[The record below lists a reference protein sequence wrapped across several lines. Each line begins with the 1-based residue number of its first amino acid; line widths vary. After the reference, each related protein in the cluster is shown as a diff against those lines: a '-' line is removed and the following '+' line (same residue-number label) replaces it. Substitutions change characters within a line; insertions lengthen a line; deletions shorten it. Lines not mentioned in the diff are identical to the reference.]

1 MAEQNKTNTPEGGK
15 TFTQEEPEQIIGER
29 LARERLKFEDY
40 EDLKAKAAKF
50 DEIEENSKSELQ
62 KAQESAN
69 SYKAELE
76 KLKAANTV
84 RDMRSKVAK
93 EKEIPESLL
102 TGNTEEE
109 CLSQAK
115 ALLDFAKGSHSAPS
129 VPDGGEPNNPPSGK
143 TRDQFAD
150 WIEQALN

>member
-1 MAEQNKTNTPEGGK
+1 MKKSLYIILIFILAACTTETLNESQLELALEFAEDN
-15 TFTQEEPEQIIGER
+15 R
-29 LARERLKFEDY
+29 REL
-40 EDLKAKAAKF
+40 
-50 DEIEENSKSELQ
+50 
-62 KAQESAN
+62 ESVLLHYRN
-69 SYKAELE
+69 DPE